1 MALYV
6 LKADEKTWW
15 MMLIWWEI
23 RTEIRK
29 ASERLVQECD
39 IQRDGS
45 VSWPLQTGQAPLES
59 HIYTAAKQMVESAR
73 QDTSHTFLQRKGEW
87 WRQHVVL
94 PPALECCII
103 KARLQK
109 KKKKK
114 VGREKKK
121 DSHSSRWLTFLA
133 SLAEAT
139 HQEVPKH
146 LRRVPPFL
154 TLIFAHTIF
163 SISATNLSSCHEHT
177 LQKLVKKKSEDA
189 LLCFV
194 FLVWKNVQ
202 RESDAHGTITGW
214 DIDFF
219 ACYCLTYAHLKLAVI
234 HNITHNTHTRTP
246 FSVFTLQPKRGA
258 VTEALNGYLLHLL
271 FNHHS
276 EAPLWA

>member
-6 LKADEKTWW
+6 LKADEKMCW

-109 KKKKK
+109 KKKS
-114 VGREKKK
+114 GERKKK
-121 DSHSSRWLTFLA
+121 DSHSSRWLTSLA

-177 LQKLVKKKSEDA
+177 LQSWWKRNLKTH
-189 LLCFV
+189 CFV
-194 FLVWKNVQ
+194 LFFLSGK
-202 RESDAHGTITGW
+202 
-214 DIDFF
+214 
-219 ACYCLTYAHLKLAVI
+219 TYSVNQMRMGQSPGEILIFSLA
-234 HNITHNTHTRTP
+234 TAWRMPT
-246 FSVFTLQPKRGA
+246 S
-258 VTEALNGYLLHLL
+258 
-271 FNHHS
+271 S
-276 EAPLWA
+276 